1 MSSVRPHWKLVVVAL
16 LVTSGFITIQGAS
29 AETSTRNLA
38 ASGETAT
45 RASDLGTPPS
55 VEHATENG
63 KTYSHLVSTRIAAS
77 SSESMFGMSGAHK
90 ASINIKEKVKAM
102 TLEEKIGQ
110 KIMLDFR
117 SWDPKQDMTE
127 PDGVIGQLI
136 SNNHIGGVI
145 LFPIILRSGL
155 RSRSLQL
162 GMQGWRTAEACV
174 C

>member
-1 MSSVRPHWKLVVVAL
+1 
-16 LVTSGFITIQGAS
+16 
-29 AETSTRNLA
+29 
-38 ASGETAT
+38 
-45 RASDLGTPPS
+45 
-55 VEHATENG
+55 
-63 KTYSHLVSTRIAAS
+63 
-77 SSESMFGMSGAHK
+77 
-90 ASINIKEKVKAM
+90 M

-117 SWDPKQDMTE
+117 YWDPVGSEKQDMTG